1 MPGIHSLLIRGSVA
15 LAALLAL
22 TACSGDR
29 SPTSPAAAA
38 GLASNVTGGWSGT
51 LQLSPTFSRQI
62 MLILTQG
69 ANGQVTGSFEQV
81 VGRLAVAPISGH
93 YDGISHFVGSV
104 GPDSVTFTV
113 SQDGHTAH
121 GLDEGLSF
129 MIKR

>member
-1 MPGIHSLLIRGSVA
+1 MPGIHRRLTRGSVA

-22 TACSGDR
+22 TACGGER
-29 SPTSPAAAA
+29 SPTAPTAV

-113 SQDGHTAH
+113 SEDGHTAN
-121 GLDEGLSF
+121 GLDEGLVF
-129 MIKR
+129 TIKR